1 MFWVF
6 GQKAC
11 RILVPWPGIELAPP
25 ALEGEVLTTGPLG
38 KFLLFHFKDEESVRL
53 SGLLKDPQVMNG
65 GAQLN
70 SVGSDSSTCF
80 YSLSSFSVLL
90 HMLEVF

>member
-25 ALEGEVLTTGPLG
+25 VLEGEVLTTGPLG
-38 KFLLFHFKDEESVRL
+38 KFLPFHFKDEESVRL
-53 SGLLKDPQVMNG
+53 SGSLKGPIE
-65 GAQLN
+65 
-70 SVGSDSSTCF
+70 
-80 YSLSSFSVLL
+80 LSWV
-90 HMLEVF
+90 